1 MPRFHRLFLTGYPL
15 HVVQRGHDRKPVF
28 DGDADYRYYLDNLRE
43 QKGLLDIKIY
53 AFCLMTNH
61 VHIVLQPDSEPGSVS
76 KLMRVLAARQTR
88 RINKA
93 RKRSGTLWEGRFK
106 ASLIDTDSYLL
117 ACCRYVDLNPIRAR
131 LVDAPECYQWS
142 SFRSRTGLQPISWLD
157 FDTAYQ
163 SLGNS
168 PKSRASRYSRFVAEG
183 IGESEMDLIRQAV
196 RRNQLTGSK
205 HFVDAIVEKTHR
217 RISTRGQGRP
227 AKPNP
232 SREK

>member
-1 MPRFHRLFLTGYPL
+1 MPTT
-15 HVVQRGHDRKPVF
+15 D
-28 DGDADYRYYLDNLRE
+28 YYLDNLRE
-43 QKGLLDIKIY
+43 QKELLDIKIY

-61 VHIVLQPDSEPGSVS
+61 IHLVLQPDSEPGSIS
-76 KLMRVLAARQTR
+76 KLMKVLAARQTR

-106 ASLIDTDSYLL
+106 ASLIDTDNYLL

-131 LVDAPECYQWS
+131 LADAPEGYRWS

-168 PKSRASRYSRFVAEG
+168 LESRASRYSRFVAEG
-183 IGESEMDLIRQAV
+183 IGESEIGLIRQAV
-196 RRNQLTGSK
+196 GRNQVTGSK
-205 HFVDAIVEKTHR
+205 TFVDAIVQKTGR
-217 RISTRGQGRP
+217 RISAQGQGRP
-227 AKPNP
+227 AK
-232 SREK
+232 SDACRQK

>member
-1 MPRFHRLFLTGYPL
+1 MSSSVDTIGNRYLTVMPTT
-15 HVVQRGHDRKPVF
+15 D
-28 DGDADYRYYLDNLRE
+28 YYLDNLRE
-43 QKGLLDIKIY
+43 QKELLDIKIY

-61 VHIVLQPDSEPGSVS
+61 IHLVLQPDSEPGSIS
-76 KLMRVLAARQTR
+76 KLMKVLAARQTR

-106 ASLIDTDSYLL
+106 ASLIDTDNYLL

-131 LVDAPECYQWS
+131 LADAPEGYRWS

-168 PKSRASRYSRFVAEG
+168 LESRASRYSRFVAEG
-183 IGESEMDLIRQAV
+183 IGESEIGLIRQAV
-196 RRNQLTGSK
+196 GRNQVTGSK
-205 HFVDAIVEKTHR
+205 TFVDAIVQKTGR
-217 RISTRGQGRP
+217 RISAQGQGRP
-227 AKPNP
+227 AK
-232 SREK
+232 SDACRQK